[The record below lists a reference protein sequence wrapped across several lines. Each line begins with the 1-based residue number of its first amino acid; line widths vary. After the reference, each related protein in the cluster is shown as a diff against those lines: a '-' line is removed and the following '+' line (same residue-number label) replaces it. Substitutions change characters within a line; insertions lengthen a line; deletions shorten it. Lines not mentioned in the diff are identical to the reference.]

1 MTIAYNDPFK
11 SKKKKKKKKEKN
23 VKTDEMEGKANIKRT
38 DILVAS
44 WAQIKFYPFSDT
56 FHRALVFREQTERGG
71 LARWIDL
78 CLLPLLT
85 LFNGSSSMLYNISTR
100 YFMWRKNSDIFQKMC
115 YHYLL

>member
-1 MTIAYNDPFK
+1 MTIAYRDSFK
-11 SKKKKKKKKEKN
+11 SKKKKKKKN
-23 VKTDEMEGKANIKRT
+23 VKSDEMEGKANIKRT

-56 FHRALVFREQTERGG
+56 FHRPLVFREQTEKGG

-100 YFMWRKNSDIFQKMC
+100 YFM
-115 YHYLL
+115 

>member
-1 MTIAYNDPFK
+1 MK
-11 SKKKKKKKKEKN
+11 
-23 VKTDEMEGKANIKRT
+23 GKANIKRS

-44 WAQIKFYPFSDT
+44 WAQTKSYPFSDT

-85 LFNGSSSMLYNISTR
+85 LSKGVVLPLYMLYNVSTR
-100 YFMWRKNSDIFQKMC
+100 YFM
-115 YHYLL
+115 